1 MKKLLSAL
9 TAAALLCVW
18 TIPCAAALAEDD
30 AGDCVIVYDDSGYQV
45 TELEMATEDS
55 SSPSVFSL
63 STVTGRKTVTRYD
76 SRDRRLFSFTLTA
89 TFSYNGSTA
98 SATSA
103 SYSYRIYDSSWDF
116 SSGLHPPFQE
126 QRLRHRQIQPR
137 LVYQD
142 RHPQAHLLRTRTALL
157 TTYFAPSIRW
167 GRFFSTLWFCSNIL
181 LFFQA
186 RTANPPMDAPR
197 DHLL

>member
-89 TFSYNGSTA
+89 TF
-98 SATSA
+98 
-103 SYSYRIYDSSWDF
+103 
-116 SSGLHPPFQE
+116 LL
-126 QRLRHRQIQPR
+126 QRLHRLGHLR
-137 LVYQD
+137 LLQLPHL
-142 RHPQAHLLRTRTALL
+142 RQQLGLLLRLHRRSRNSAYATGKFSHGWSTKTVTPKL
-157 TTYFAPSIRW
+157 T
-167 GRFFSTLWFCSNIL
+167 CS
-181 LFFQA
+181 A
-186 RTANPPMDAPR
+186 RGQ
-197 DHLL
+197 LS

>member
-89 TFSYNGSTA
+89 TFSY
-98 SATSA
+98 
-103 SYSYRIYDSSWDF
+103 
-116 SSGLHPPFQE
+116 
-126 QRLRHRQIQPR
+126 
-137 LVYQD
+137 QD

>member
-103 SYSYRIYDSSWDF
+103 SYSYRIYDSIWDF
-116 SSGLHPPFQE
+116 SSGS
-126 QRLRHRQIQPR
+126 
-137 LVYQD
+137 
-142 RHPQAHLLRTRTALL
+142 TRRSRNSAYATGKFSHGWSTKTVTPKL
-157 TTYFAPSIRW
+157 T
-167 GRFFSTLWFCSNIL
+167 CS
-181 LFFQA
+181 A
-186 RTANPPMDAPR
+186 RGQ
-197 DHLL
+197 LS